1 MAPAAP
7 KGHVIIG
14 NGAAAVE
21 ACRGMRKSG
30 FAGPIDVFAA
40 GNLPVYNPMLTT
52 YYVAG
57 KIEYSLLFPY
67 GDSNAVFE
75 KYRATLHPNSPVTAL
90 SVKNRTVT
98 ATNGETFT
106 FNKCL
111 IASGASPV
119 VPPLPGANSPKVFT
133 MRTVE
138 DAVALKAAMEKGPK
152 RALVVGASMVGIKLV
167 EMFWKA
173 GLQVDLVD
181 MADRIFP
188 LAAHPD
194 CSGIIER
201 RLAGMGIGLRFSAAL
216 ERLEDT
222 DHGVLAWFKGDDRP
236 IETDIVL
243 MCVGV
248 RPNLGFVDRAEIEVR
263 QGVLVD
269 MHMESSAPGI
279 YAAGDVAQ
287 GMNLQSGQQQL
298 IGLWA
303 SARNQGFT
311 AGCNMGG
318 QHREYAG
325 EILHNITHF
334 MGMDFVGIGD
344 ACAVDTCEIVETDN
358 GFSQLLYKNGQVCGA
373 NFLDLYTEAGMF
385 KNAFT
390 KNIMG
395 RQQPENDFDAPGYGH
410 MLRRMF
416 RSDLR

>member
-1 MAPAAP
+1 MASQKHA
-7 KGHVIIG
+7 IIG

-30 FAGPIDVFAA
+30 FAGSIDVFAA
-40 GNLPVYNPMLTT
+40 GNLPVYNPMLTS

-57 KIEYSLLFPY
+57 KIKYPLLFPY

-75 KYRATLHPNSPVTAL
+75 KYQATLHPNSPVTAL
-90 SVKNRTVT
+90 SVKGRTLTV
-98 ATNGETFT
+98 ASGKTFA
-106 FNKCL
+106 FDKCL
-111 IASGASPV
+111 IASGASAV
-119 VPPLPGANSPKVFT
+119 VPPLQGANSPKVFT

-138 DAVALKAAMEKGPK
+138 DAVALKAAMEMGPK
-152 RALVVGASMVGIKLV
+152 RVLVVGASMVGIKLV

-173 GLQVDLVD
+173 GLHVDLVD

-188 LAAHPD
+188 LAAHQD
-194 CSGIIER
+194 CSSLIER
-201 RLAGMGIGLRFSAAL
+201 RLAGMGVGMKFSAAL

-222 DHGVLAWFKGDDRP
+222 GKGILAWFKGNERP
-236 IETDIVL
+236 IESDLVL

-248 RPNLGFVDRAEIEVR
+248 RANLGFVERAEIEVR

-269 MHMESSAPGI
+269 VHMESSAPGI

-287 GMNLQSGQQQL
+287 GMNLQSGQREI

-311 AGCNMGG
+311 AGCNMAG

-325 EILHNITHF
+325 EVPHNITHF

-344 ACAVDTCEIVETDN
+344 ARGVDACEIVETDS
-358 GFSQLLYKNGQVCGA
+358 GFSQILYKNGRICGA
-373 NFLDLYTEAGMF
+373 NFLDLYAEAGMF

-395 RQQPENDFDAPGYGH
+395 RRRPESDSDAPGYGH

-416 RSDLR
+416 RPELR